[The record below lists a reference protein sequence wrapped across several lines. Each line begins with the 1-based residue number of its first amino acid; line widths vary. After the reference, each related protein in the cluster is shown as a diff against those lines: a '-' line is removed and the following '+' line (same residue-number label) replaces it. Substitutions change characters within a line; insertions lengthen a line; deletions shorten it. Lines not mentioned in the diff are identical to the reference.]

1 MTKLV
6 RTLPLLVLAAAAA
19 PAFAQTAATAN
30 IGARLLRPLTI
41 TKAADMEFG
50 TLAVTDWTVAGTA
63 VLTTGG
69 AYGAITNATALNL
82 GGPVAGAPQAAS
94 FTLKGSAGRS
104 YKVWL
109 TATSVTLKTTGA
121 GTSTITADTFTF
133 TDATGGTF
141 PAGGGTPLPTA
152 KPGATNATLSGATT
166 TTTGVT
172 DTINAGGTLRWGANL
187 TDDGDYTAAA
197 QAAGNGLTVNVAYN

>member
-6 RTLPLLVLAAAAA
+6 RTLPILALAMAAA

-30 IGARLLRPLTI
+30 IGARLLRPLVL
-41 TKAADMEFG
+41 TKTADMEFG
-50 TLAVTDWTVAGTA
+50 TLAVTDWTLAGTA
-63 VLTTGG
+63 VLSTGG
-69 AYGAITNATALNL
+69 VITSATNATAIAG
-82 GGPVAGAPQAAS
+82 GGPVAGTAQAAS
-94 FTLKGSAGRS
+94 FTLKGSAGRA

-109 TATSVTLKTTGA
+109 TAAAVTLKSVTGA
-121 GTSTITADTFTF
+121 TTITADTFTF

-152 KPGATNATLSGATT
+152 KPGATNATLSGLTT

-197 QAAGNGLTVNVAYN
+197 QAGGNGLTVNVAYN

>member
-6 RTLPLLVLAAAAA
+6 RSLPILALAVAAAA
-19 PAFAQTAATAN
+19 PAYAQTAATAN
-30 IGARLLRPLTI
+30 IGARLLRPL
-41 TKAADMEFG
+41 KLLKVNDMEFG
-50 TLAVTDWTVAGTA
+50 TLMVTDWTLAGTA
-63 VLTTGG
+63 VLTPAG
-69 AYGAITNATALNL
+69 AYGTISNATALNL
-82 GGPVAGAPQAAS
+82 GGPVNAGAPQAAS
-94 FTLKGSAGRS
+94 FTLAGSAGRA

-109 TATSVTLKTTGA
+109 TATAVTMKSVTGS
-121 GTSTITADTFTF
+121 STITADTFTF

-141 PAGGGTPLPTA
+141 PAGGGTALPTA
-152 KPGATNATLSGATT
+152 KPGSTNATLSGTV
-166 TTTGVT
+166 TTGVT